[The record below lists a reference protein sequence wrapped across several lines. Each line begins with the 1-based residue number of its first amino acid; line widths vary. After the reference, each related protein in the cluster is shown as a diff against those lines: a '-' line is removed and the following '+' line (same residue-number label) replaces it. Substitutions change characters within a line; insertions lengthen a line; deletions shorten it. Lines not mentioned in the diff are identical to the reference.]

1 MPDLGS
7 WFERHTFDACSPD
20 PAALV
25 AAKGGRRISVVLP
38 ARNEADTVGTI
49 VSAVRSGLVEQHGL
63 VDEIVVVDSRSDDA
77 TAQVARDAGARVV
90 PVADFGGPDDG
101 GPDGGKGAALRTGLE
116 VMTGDLGVFLD
127 ADVRAFGVEFV
138 LGLLAP
144 LLVDPSLVLVKG
156 FYDRP
161 WDVPGDDARSRPAGG
176 GRVTE
181 LVARPLIARHAPELA
196 GFVQPLAGEVA
207 FVRDAVIDLRVVS
220 GYGVDIAMLL
230 QTVRK
235 HGLAA
240 TAQADLGRR
249 LHHHQ
254 DLDALGRM
262 ALQVRAAFELCG
274 PGAPDAVVDERTTTR
289 RGAHGR
295 VVLETE
301 SVVTRLLPPP
311 GPVGYS

>member
-1 MPDLGS
+1 MPETPGPDLS
-7 WFERHTFDACSPD
+7 TWFEGHTFAASPPD
-20 PAALV
+20 PGALV
-25 AAKGGRRISVVLP
+25 AAKAGRRISVVLP
-38 ARNEADTVGTI
+38 ARNEAATVGEI
-49 VSAVRSGLVEQHGL
+49 VTTVRTVLVEQHGL
-63 VDEIVVVDSRSDDA
+63 VDEVIVVDSRSDDD
-77 TAQVARDAGARVV
+77 TVQVAREAGATVV
-90 PVADFGGPDDG
+90 ATHDVEPDL
-101 GPDGGKGAALRTGLE
+101 DGGKGSALRTGLE
-116 VMTGDLGVFLD
+116 AMTAEVGVFLD
-127 ADVRAFGVEFV
+127 ADVRGFGVEFV
-138 LGLLAP
+138 VGLLAP
-144 LLVDPSLVLVKG
+144 LLHDPALVLVKG

-161 WDVPGDDARSRPAGG
+161 WDVPGDDTRSRPAGG

-207 FVRDAVIDLRVVS
+207 FVRDAVVDLPVVS

-235 HGLAA
+235 HGLDAM
-240 TAQADLGRR
+240 AQADLGRR

-262 ALQVRAAFELCG
+262 ALQVRAAFELCA
-274 PGAPDAVVDERTTTR
+274 PGAPEAVVDERTRTR
-289 RGAHGR
+289 RGPDGH

-311 GPVGYS
+311 GR